1 MTILDV
7 FVIMVGVG
15 AFCGFLSQVTRDKPP
30 IPLLWGL
37 LGVWLAVGVWL
48 VVMGTRRRSCLLQ
61 FFGGFFLFGLCVIC
75 LLPAWSRA
83 DVTTY
88 KTVCRYNL
96 RNIALALQNYHD
108 VYDSFP
114 PAYIADAN
122 GKPMHSWRVLI
133 LPFLEN
139 RNLYDQYRFDEPWNG
154 PNNSRL
160 ASEMPEYYQCRA
172 SRNGQLGPPPTRY
185 VAVVGPGTVWPDA
198 KSTRFADI
206 ADGFGNTILIVE
218 TSNAPVHWM
227 EPRDLDLRTMNLSI
241 NPKAGKA
248 ISSKHPSGG
257 AHAAMVDASVVFLSE
272 KKCTPNTLRA
282 LLTISGGEK
291 VVAPNGRL
299 KTSGK

>member
-30 IPLLWGL
+30 VPLLWGL

-61 FFGGFFLFGLCVIC
+61 FFGGLFLFGLCVIC

-83 DVTTY
+83 GPAAY
-88 KTVCRYNL
+88 RAQCMNNM
-96 RNIALALQNYHD
+96 RNIALALQMYHD
-108 VYDSFP
+108 VYDSLP
-114 PAYIADAN
+114 PAYVADAN
-122 GKPMHSWRVLI
+122 GRPMHSWRVLI
-133 LPFLEN
+133 LPFLEE
-139 RNLYDQYRFDEPWNG
+139 RDLYEQYRFDEPWNG
-154 PNNSRL
+154 PNNSQL
-160 ASEMPEYYQCRA
+160 ASKMPEPYQCRA
-172 SRNGQLGPPPTRY
+172 SRNDQLGPPTTRY

-198 KSTRFADI
+198 KSTKLTDI
-206 ADGFGNTILIVE
+206 ADGFDTILIVE

-227 EPRDLDLRTMNLSI
+227 EPRDLDLRTIVLSI

-248 ISSKHPSGG
+248 ISSAHPSHG
-257 AHAAMVDASVVFLSE
+257 AHVAMADGSVVFLSE

-291 VVAPNGRL
+291 VVAP
-299 KTSGK
+299 TDD